1 MQIETKCLHE
11 GYKPENGGPG
21 VMPIVQST
29 TYRFDS
35 TAKIASLFDM
45 PTECIY
51 SRFANPT
58 CDAVEKKIAA
68 LEGGVGAMLTTSGQ
82 AASLLSILNLCS
94 AGDSFIAVSTIYGGT
109 INLFGVTL
117 KKLGIE
123 CIWAD
128 AEADEEEIQKL
139 FKPNTKAVFG
149 ETLANPALTVFDIE
163 KWANIAHRNNVP
175 LIVDNTFATPVL
187 CRPFEWGADIV
198 IHSTTKYMDGHA
210 TQVGGVIVDSGKFD
224 WTNGNFPEFNFQEF
238 PHDAPVDSI
247 ADAVVAMPFM
257 AERKCV
263 TVSDLNVEAMN
274 TAELDKLYELLDT
287 IPETTVLI
295 LYLPTLEIDPKKSAK
310 WRTFLKKLDTRGF
323 SLPSLRLKD
332 NELEKYVCR
341 EAEKA
346 NCLLSRKLAERIVQY
361 VGNDLNALTN
371 EVTKLCA
378 FAGGGEITAEQVEKT
393 VTKNMETTVFLLS
406 NALVRGDYSKAYALL
421 DLLMAQRE
429 EPYTILAV
437 LSSAYIDMYRVR
449 AAIESG
455 KTSMAPTEYGDYRGR
470 DFRLKYAERD
480 VRDLSIEMLRE
491 CLSLLL
497 NCDLSIKLSGGE
509 NMDRIALEKLFAQ
522 LLYVAHRGSVA

>member
-1 MQIETKCLHE
+1 MKIETKCLHE

-58 CDAVEKKIAA
+58 CDAVEKKIAS

-82 AASLLSILNLCS
+82 AVSLLSILNLCS

-163 KWANIAHRNNVP
+163 KWANIAHKNRVP

-187 CRPFEWGADIV
+187 CRPIEWGADIV

-210 TQVGGVIVDSGKFD
+210 VQGGGVIVDGGKFD
-224 WTNGNFPEFNFQEF
+224 WTASGKFPDFTEPDESYHGVVYTRDFGAMAYIIKARMQLMRDFGCYPSAHSAFLLNMGLETLPVRMKQYCENARKVAEFLQSSDKIASVRYPGLPGNEHYERAQKYLPLGTSGVMSIDIKGGRTPAMQFM
-238 PHDAPVDSI
+238 DSLKLACNEVHVADIRTCVLHPASETHRQLTDEQLVAAGIEPGMVRVSVGLENVEDII
-247 ADAVVAMPFM
+247 AD
-257 AERKCV
+257 
-263 TVSDLNVEAMN
+263 
-274 TAELDKLYELLDT
+274 
-287 IPETTVLI
+287 
-295 LYLPTLEIDPKKSAK
+295 LEQA
-310 WRTFLKKLDTRGF
+310 
-323 SLPSLRLKD
+323 
-332 NELEKYVCR
+332 
-341 EAEKA
+341 
-346 NCLLSRKLAERIVQY
+346 LAQI
-361 VGNDLNALTN
+361 
-371 EVTKLCA
+371 
-378 FAGGGEITAEQVEKT
+378 
-393 VTKNMETTVFLLS
+393 
-406 NALVRGDYSKAYALL
+406 
-421 DLLMAQRE
+421 
-429 EPYTILAV
+429 
-437 LSSAYIDMYRVR
+437 
-449 AAIESG
+449 
-455 KTSMAPTEYGDYRGR
+455 
-470 DFRLKYAERD
+470 
-480 VRDLSIEMLRE
+480 
-491 CLSLLL
+491 
-497 NCDLSIKLSGGE
+497 
-509 NMDRIALEKLFAQ
+509 
-522 LLYVAHRGSVA
+522 